1 MTHQQ
6 LARAGVGNTQRLRAK
21 MGLVLPELM
30 GAGDRLL
37 MHPRIR
43 DLYSDY
49 LVAMH
54 SIIRASVP
62 LMDAARER
70 ALTMHESDEVAAA
83 VADYLGT
90 HIGEE
95 MHHDDWLLRDLEILG
110 HEPTTVLARIP
121 SPAVASLVGSQYY
134 WIFHVH
140 PVALLGYI
148 AVLEGYPPSR
158 NLIDDLIARTGH
170 PRKAFRTLIAHS
182 GLDPGHR
189 DDLDAALDKLPL
201 TREQEALVGLNAI
214 STIHMLAGILDE
226 VVRRVPVSASPSAP
240 PGQVLA
246 G

>member
-1 MTHQQ
+1 ME
-6 LARAGVGNTQRLRAK
+6 
-21 MGLVLPELM
+21 LVLPELT

-37 MHPRIR
+37 AHPRIG

-70 ALTMHESDEVAAA
+70 ALTMDESDVVAAA
-83 VADYLGT
+83 LADYLGT

-110 HEPTTVLARIP
+110 HKPAGVLARIP
-121 SPAVASLVGSQYY
+121 SPAVAGLVGSQYY

-148 AVLEGYPPSR
+148 AVLEGYPPSMS
-158 NLIDDLIARTGH
+158 LINDLIARTGH

-201 TREQEALVGLNAI
+201 TREQEALVGLSAI

-226 VVRRVPVSASPSAP
+226 VVRRVPVSAPRSTPSA
-240 PGQVLA
+240 QVPT
-246 G
+246 GC